1 VAHAQASG
9 NACEQTRVLIDLL
22 EATKEASR
30 HCFMGSQLQQIEQE
44 LDAQIAQDRQSY
56 ADQGCSG

>member
-1 VAHAQASG
+1 
-9 NACEQTRVLIDLL
+9 
-22 EATKEASR
+22 
-30 HCFMGSQLQQIEQE
+30 MGSQLQQIEQE